1 MWMFSNVLAES
12 LEWSLQRTPE
22 TAETAQQ
29 EQALVIL
36 QNRHTLWHSQTE
48 ADTRTFCIENVS
60 IRENQMSIRCPKHP
74 QQYSS

>member
-36 QNRHTLWHSQTE
+36 QNRHTL
-48 ADTRTFCIENVS
+48 
-60 IRENQMSIRCPKHP
+60 
-74 QQYSS
+74 